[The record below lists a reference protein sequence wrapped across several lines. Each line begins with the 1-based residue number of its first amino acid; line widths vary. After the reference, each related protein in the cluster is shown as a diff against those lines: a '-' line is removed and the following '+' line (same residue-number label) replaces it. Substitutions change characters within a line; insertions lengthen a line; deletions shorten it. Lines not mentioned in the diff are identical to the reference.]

1 MQTETSMHFPADHPA
16 FAGHF
21 PGHPMVPGA
30 LLLDAVLYAISEAP
44 AQARTPAA
52 DAEQQAA
59 ASQPVWQIA
68 SAKFLSPV
76 QPGETLTLS
85 WLPAGPGSAR
95 FAIAC
100 GMRQIASGTVLA
112 GAKV

>member
-1 MQTETSMHFPADHPA
+1 MQTETRLHFAADHPA

-30 LLLDAVLYAISEAP
+30 LLLDAVLHAISETP

-52 DAEQQAA
+52 DAEQQATI
-59 ASQPVWQIA
+59 SQQVWQIT

-76 QPGETLTLS
+76 QPGETLILS
-85 WLPAGPGSAR
+85 WLPAGPTSVR
-95 FAIAC
+95 FAITC
-100 GMRQIASGTVLA
+100 GTRQIASGSVLA
-112 GAKV
+112 EAKA

>member
-1 MQTETSMHFPADHPA
+1 MQTETRLHFPAGHPV

-30 LLLDAVLYAISEAP
+30 LLLDAALHAI
-44 AQARTPAA
+44 AQAQAGPPGT
-52 DAEQQAA
+52 DAGQQG
-59 ASQPVWQIA
+59 VWQIA

-85 WLPAGPGSAR
+85 WSAGTAGSTR
-95 FAIAC
+95 FAICC
-100 GMRQIASGTVLA
+100 GMRQIASGTVLP
-112 GAKV
+112 GAAP

>member
-1 MQTETSMHFPADHPA
+1 MQTETSLHFADHHPA

-30 LLLDAVLYAISEAP
+30 LLLDAVLHAI
-44 AQARTPAA
+44 AQAQAEAGSA
-52 DAEQQAA
+52 DTGPQR
-59 ASQPVWQIA
+59 VWQIA

-85 WLPAGPGSAR
+85 WLPGATGSTR
-95 FAIAC
+95 FAISC
-100 GMRQIASGTVLA
+100 GMRQIASGTLLP
-112 GAKV
+112 GAAS